1 MLVLTRKESQ
11 RIRIGDDI
19 VITIAKIDGNKV
31 RVGIDAPAEVSIV
44 REEII
49 AHDDEIHAVDQNRL
63 VTC

>member
-31 RVGIDAPAEVSIV
+31 RVGIDAPADVSIV

-49 AHDDEIHAVDQNRL
+49 VHDDEVHAVDPNRL